1 MKKLF
6 CMIALAA
13 ISFGVVSAA
22 IPVKASQDTTKMKMK
37 KKNGKMKMKKKKTDT
52 TKMQYLHKKTPALW
66 VFFCFELKP
75 HNCETDPFL

>member
-22 IPVKASQDTTKMKMK
+22 IPVKASQDTTKTKVK
-37 KKNGKMKMKKKKTDT
+37 KKSTKMKMKKKKTDT
-52 TKMQYLHKKTPALW
+52 TKM
-66 VFFCFELKP
+66 
-75 HNCETDPFL
+75 